1 MIEYIRDI
9 KIIDDEETI
18 ETPAIWELPDCAEYG
33 LCGSVCCCA
42 ESIEEM
48 GECPPGLNT
57 RKADPRPPP
66 TERPSSGMPYK
77 PDKRWIKRYNE
88 RSSWSCPSW
97 EEPDHPEYAGDCR
110 DCVKRKA
117 GEK

>member
-48 GECPPGLNT
+48 GECPPGGEYT
-57 RKADPRPPP
+57 KGRPKTAPH
-66 TERPSSGMPYK
+66 RAAK
-77 PDKRWIKRYNE
+77 QRY
-88 RSSWSCPSW
+88 
-97 EEPDHPEYAGDCR
+97 AL
-110 DCVKRKA
+110 
-117 GEK
+117 